1 MNLAL
6 LDFQQEYVADLLVKL
21 SKAKKHVAD
30 RELEAVL
37 LAAPTGSGK
46 TIMLAATIEQV
57 LFGAD
62 GFSPEPDAVF
72 LWLSDQ
78 PELNE
83 QSRARLLS
91 ATSMLRE
98 HQLVTVQ
105 PEFDQEQFEGGKV
118 YFLNTQKLGKDKG
131 LTTKSDS
138 RTFTI
143 WETVQN
149 TAEHLRDR
157 FYVVI
162 DEAHRG
168 MGRVTAADTE
178 ARTTIVQKFLLG
190 NPGTPM
196 KAVPLIIGISATPQR
211 FENLMDQQHNDRHLY
226 KVVVDVM
233 KVRESGLLKDMLKV
247 FVPEDGDQD
256 QPTDWTLLR
265 SAGERWATLRAAWR
279 TYCESQNLPV
289 VEPVLVIQVEDGT
302 GSTVTKTSLA
312 TAVQTLEEA
321 VGTISSEEL
330 AHCFQED
337 KDITAGVHKIRHL
350 APSKVSGDPTVKFVF
365 FKMALTTGWDCPRAE
380 VMMSFRRAVD
390 ATLIAQLVG
399 RMVRTPLARR
409 IEENELLNEVHLYLP
424 HYDEAGLQTV
434 LTKLSTDADNVPATN
449 VVLGSKTVDLTVP
462 EALSPVLAKLKTLP
476 NYKLVGGI
484 KKPDFNLLFRMGS
497 LLALDGLDLPARNEA
512 VKTVLDTL
520 TAQRD
525 SLQAS
530 SVAFQEQMAG
540 LGTVSLK
547 PLQVDQL
554 TYDVSE
560 GTLETVNVAAQNIED
575 LYAAAKR
582 RLGPELAN
590 PYLNA
595 HYNEEDP
602 NHTKLELYLLLQRKD
617 VWRALEAASRTK
629 LNELRKRNAGAI
641 QVLESSKKQRYDE
654 LAMRSRQPEVV
665 SLALPTT
672 ISLPKPAQS
681 ETYAKHLY
689 VDKDSIFKADL
700 GGWEA
705 KVLKSELA
713 GCVAWLRNV
722 PRKPWALAYPYP
734 WEGKQLPG
742 YPDFLVVR
750 EAGPGQYLVDILEPH
765 TSSLS
770 DSWAKALGLAQF
782 AEKHGGDFGRILLQ
796 QVDGSSIRELDFQDI
811 DTRVQALQ
819 LTSSDGLAALYN
831 MHAVAR
837 EV

>member
-6 LDFQQEYVADLLVKL
+6 LDFQQEYVAELLVKL

-46 TIMLAATIEQV
+46 TIMMAATIEQV

-105 PEFDQEQFEGGKV
+105 PEYDQEQFEGGKV

-143 WETVQN
+143 WETVQH
-149 TAEHLRDR
+149 TAERLRDR
-157 FYVVI
+157 FYVII

-168 MGRVTAADTE
+168 MGRLTNADSE

-196 KAVPLIIGISATPQR
+196 KAVPLVIGISATPQR
-211 FENLMDQQHNDRHLY
+211 FEDLLNKQQNDRHLY

-233 KVRESGLLKDMLKV
+233 KVRESGLLKDLLKV
-247 FVPEDGDQD
+247 FVPNEDDQD

-265 SAGERWATLRAAWR
+265 SAGARWAMLRTAWR
-279 TYCESQNLPV
+279 TYCESQNIAV

-302 GSTVTKTSLA
+302 NSSITKTSLA

-321 VGTISSEEL
+321 VGTIASEEL

-337 KDITAGVHKIRHL
+337 KDIVAGVHKIRYL

-434 LTKLSTDADNVPATN
+434 LNKLSTDADNVPATT
-449 VVLGSKTVDLTVP
+449 VVLASKTEDLSVP
-462 EALSPVLAKLKTLP
+462 DNLLPVLEKLRALP

-484 KKPDFNLLFRMGS
+484 KKPDFNLLFRLGS
-497 LLALDGLDLPARNEA
+497 LLAMDGLDLPARGEA
-512 VKTVLDTL
+512 VKTVVDSL
-520 TAQRD
+520 TEQRD
-525 SLQAS
+525 NLQANNT
-530 SVAFQEQMAG
+530 AFQAQMQG
-540 LGTVSLK
+540 LGTVSLR

-554 TYDVSE
+554 TYEVSE
-560 GTLETVNVAAQNIED
+560 GPLETVSVAAQNVED

-590 PYLNA
+590 PYLNQ
-595 HYNEEDP
+595 HYSEDDP
-602 NHTKLELYLLLQRKD
+602 NHTKLELYLLVQRTD
-617 VWRALEAASRTK
+617 VWNALQAASRAKFTQM
-629 LNELRKRNAGAI
+629 RNRNLGAI
-641 QVLESSKKQRYDE
+641 QSLESSKKQRYDE

-665 SLALPTT
+665 SFPLPTT
-672 ISLPKPAQS
+672 ISLTKPTKF
-681 ETYAKHLY
+681 ETYEKHLY
-689 VDKDSIFKADL
+689 VDAKGSFKADL
-700 GGWEA
+700 GGWEV
-705 KVLKSELA
+705 KILKSELP
-713 GCVAWLRNV
+713 GCVTWLRNA
-722 PRKPWALAYPYP
+722 PRKPWALSYPYT
-734 WEGKQLPG
+734 WEGKHLPG
-742 YPDFLVVR
+742 YPDFLIVR
-750 EAGPGQYLVDILEPH
+750 ESAPGQYLVDILEPH

-770 DSWAKALGLAQF
+770 DAWAKALGLARF

-796 QVDGSSIRELDFQDI
+796 QIEGTNVRELDFQDI
-811 DTRVQALQ
+811 NTREQALQ
-819 LTSSDGLAALYN
+819 LTGSDSLAALYN
-831 MHAVAR
+831 MHAVSR
-837 EV
+837 NL

>member
-6 LDFQQEYVADLLVKL
+6 LDFQQEYVAELLVKL

-46 TIMLAATIEQV
+46 TIMMAATIEQV

-62 GFSPEPDAVF
+62 GFDPEPDAVF

-105 PEFDQEQFEGGKV
+105 PEFDQEQFDGGKV

-131 LTTKSDS
+131 LTSKSDS

-149 TAEHLRDR
+149 TAERLRDR

-168 MGRVTAADTE
+168 MGRITNADAE

-196 KAVPLIIGISATPQR
+196 KAVPLVIGVSATPKR
-211 FENLMDQQHNDRHLY
+211 FEDLLNKQQNDRHLY

-233 KVRESGLLKDMLKV
+233 KVRESGLLKDLLRV
-247 FVPEDGDQD
+247 WVPDEEEEE

-265 SAGERWATLRAAWR
+265 TAGARWAMLRAAWR
-279 TYCESQNLPV
+279 TYCESQNMAV

-302 GSTVTKTSLA
+302 ASNLTKTPLA
-312 TAVQTLEEA
+312 TAILTLEEA

-337 KDITAGVHKIRHL
+337 KDVVAGVHKIRHL
-350 APSKVSGDPTVKFVF
+350 APSKVSSDPTVKFVF

-409 IEENELLNEVHLYLP
+409 VEENELLNEVHLYLP
-424 HYDEAGLQTV
+424 HYDKDGLATV
-434 LTKLSTDADNVPATN
+434 ISKLETDADNVPATK
-449 VVLGSKTVDLTVP
+449 VVLASKTVDLSVP
-462 EALSPVLAKLKTLP
+462 EELLPVLEKLRTLP

-484 KKPDFNLLFRMGS
+484 KKPDFNLLFRLGS
-497 LLALDGLDLPARNEA
+497 LLAMDGLDLPARGEA
-512 VKTVLDTL
+512 IKTVVDTL
-520 TAQRD
+520 TDQRD
-525 SLQAS
+525 TLQANNA
-530 SVAFQEQMAG
+530 AFQAQMAG
-540 LGTVSLK
+540 LGTVSLR

-554 TYDVSE
+554 TYEVSE
-560 GTLETVNVAAQNIED
+560 GALETVSVAAQNVED

-590 PYLNA
+590 PYLNQ
-595 HYNEEDP
+595 HYDEDDP
-602 NHTKLELYLLLQRKD
+602 NHTKLELYFLVQRTD

-629 LNELRKRNAGAI
+629 FTEMRSRNMGAI
-641 QVLESSKKQRYDE
+641 QGLESSKRQRYDE

-665 SLALPTT
+665 SFALPTI
-672 ISLPKPAQS
+672 ISLPKPAKF
-681 ETYAKHLY
+681 ERYEKHLY
-689 VDKDSIFKADL
+689 VDDKGGFNADL
-700 GGWEA
+700 GGWEV
-705 KVLKSELA
+705 KILKSELPN
-713 GCVAWLRNV
+713 CVTWLRNV
-722 PRKPWALAYPYP
+722 PRKPWALAYPYI
-734 WEGKQLPG
+734 WEGKHLPG
-742 YPDFLVVR
+742 YPDFLIVR
-750 EAGPGQYLVDILEPH
+750 ESAPGQYLVDILEPH

-770 DSWAKALGLAQF
+770 DAWAKALGLARF

-796 QVDGSSIRELDFQDI
+796 QVDGSDVRELNFQDI
-811 DTRVQALQ
+811 NTREQALQ
-819 LTSSDGLAALYN
+819 LTGSDGLAALYN

-837 EV
+837 NL